1 MEMGGIH
8 DVLYH
13 GSGLG
18 GFLRDL
24 PDRIARFR
32 RIATYESGYARI
44 GYRCRVRRGGCMADR
59 AAGAGTPGRLR
70 LRLFRRFG
78 TAGKRL
84 LRLSVGQPRKEREIV
99 FRSIAVAVCRTG
111 PLYRAGLLRFSVSGR
126 CRFRCGIGSIRPAVV
141 PIRSLR
147 YPPGMHGGKYPG
159 TGLLASRMLRCFPY
173 GYCPRRAQVD
183 SALVRY
189 RAVPAPRIKRDKIV

>member
-1 MEMGGIH
+1 MEVGGIH

-84 LRLSVGQPRKEREIV
+84 LRLSVGQPRKEREIA

-111 PLYRAGLLRFSVSGR
+111 PLYRAGLMRFSVSGR
-126 CRFRCGIGSIRPAVV
+126 CPFRCGIGEYPACGRTAPKSPLSSGDVWGQISGYRFV
-141 PIRSLR
+141 GIANAPLFSLR
-147 YPPGMHGGKYPG
+147 ILPAQG
-159 TGLLASRMLRCFPY
+159 TGRFRSGSLPGGTGSP
-173 GYCPRRAQVD
+173 
-183 SALVRY
+183 
-189 RAVPAPRIKRDKIV
+189 DKTG